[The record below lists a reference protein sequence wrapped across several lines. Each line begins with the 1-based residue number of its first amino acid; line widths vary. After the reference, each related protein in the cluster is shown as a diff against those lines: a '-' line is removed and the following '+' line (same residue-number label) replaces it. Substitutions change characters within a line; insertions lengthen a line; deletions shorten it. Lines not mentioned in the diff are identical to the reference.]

1 MAEMK
6 DFLGKDLHIGDK
18 VIFIYDKF
26 KVNELKE
33 GVVIGLNIRQAK
45 YDMIKVQWINP
56 NNILVDSNVTLKKV
70 YKL

>member
-6 DFLGKDLHIGDK
+6 DFLGKDLHISDK

-33 GVVIGLNIRQAK
+33 GVVIGLNIKQSK
-45 YDMIKVQWINP
+45 YDMIKVQWVNQ

-70 YKL
+70 FKL

>member
-6 DFLGKDLHIGDK
+6 DFLGKDLHISDK

-33 GVVIGLNIRQAK
+33 GVVIGLNIKQSK
-45 YDMIKVQWINP
+45 YD
-56 NNILVDSNVTLKKV
+56 
-70 YKL
+70 